1 MSEHVPDVARPFPA
15 VGPIEAANGSKMRR
29 LAIASMVGTSLE
41 WYEFTIYNSMAA
53 LVFNKLFF
61 PSFDPIVGTILA
73 FSTYAVG
80 YVSRPVGGVVFG
92 RLGDKLGRR
101 AVLMATLILM
111 GATTIAMGL
120 LPSYETIGVAAPLI
134 LVALRF
140 LQGVALGGEW
150 AGAVLLSLEHG
161 RPERRGLNAAW
172 TQVGPSA
179 GTLLAA
185 GALALLTGVQTE
197 QEFLSWGWRIPF
209 LASVVLILF
218 GLWVRNGVE
227 ESPLFAKLEAEGATT
242 KAPVLEVLRNHTR
255 SLFVAGGVRIGSD
268 VLYGLLAVFTLTYVT
283 QRLGLSRSLALTAV
297 LIGAAVHV
305 VCIPLFAGL
314 SDRLGRRP
322 VYGFGVVAAAVWAF
336 VFFVLLD
343 TKEPMLIILAVSI
356 GMVFQ
361 AAMYGPQGAFIT
373 EQFTTRVRY
382 TGSSLA
388 YTFAGVVG
396 GAFAPLIFV
405 TLLREYPGTF
415 ALSAYTCVALLITA
429 VALLAARETARKQ
442 ID

>member
-1 MSEHVPDVARPFPA
+1 
-15 VGPIEAANGSKMRR
+15 MRK
-29 LAIASMVGTSLE
+29 LAMASMIGTSLE

-61 PSFDPIVGTILA
+61 PTFDPIVGTILA

-92 RLGDKLGRR
+92 RLGDKIGRR
-101 AVLMATLILM
+101 YILILTLGLM
-111 GATTIAMGL
+111 GLTTLAMGL
-120 LPSYETIGVAAPLI
+120 LPTYAAIGIAAPLL

-161 RPERRGLNAAW
+161 KPEDRGMNAAW

-185 GALALLTGVQTE
+185 GVIAIITWIQTE
-197 QEFLSWGWRIPF
+197 EQFLSWGWRIPF
-209 LASVVLILF
+209 LVSIALIAFGFWIRRSVD
-218 GLWVRNGVE
+218 
-227 ESPLFAKLEAEGATT
+227 ESPLFNEMEAENATP
-242 KAPVLEVLRNHTR
+242 KAPIREVLNSHSRN
-255 SLFVAGGVRIGSD
+255 LVIAGACRIGSD
-268 VLYGLLAVFTLTYVT
+268 VVYGLLAVFTLTYVT
-283 QRLGLSRSLALTAV
+283 QRLGVGRAVALTAV

-305 VCIPLFAGL
+305 LFVPVFARL
-314 SDRLGRRP
+314 SDKWGRRP
-322 VYGFGVVAAAVWAF
+322 VYGFGALASIVWA
-336 VFFVLLD
+336 VAFFYLLD
-343 TKEPMLIILAVSI
+343 TKEPLLIVLAVSI

-388 YTFAGVVG
+388 YTFAGVLG
-396 GAFAPLIFV
+396 GAFAPLIFA
-405 TLLREYPGTF
+405 TLLQQYSGTF
-415 ALSAYTCVALLITA
+415 ALTAYVWAALA
-429 VALLAARETARKQ
+429 VTLAAIIAARETAGRHL
-442 ID
+442 D